1 MFVRRTAAAVL
12 VAAAAVAATAG
23 AATATAGP
31 MPAAAVTRSSAIVP
45 MAVPVASTTL
55 PSRVEVGARTTT
67 IPFTVKTTVPT
78 ISVIVRLRNSS
89 GRQLAT
95 VTITPPVQS
104 TTFSGRISFSDTALP
119 SLGAYTFNVQPVV
132 QNQPNVA
139 STDVP
144 TTVKVHT
151 LLGLAPL
158 TRNGKVVNVSG
169 SLRIYDTLQHTYLRW
184 TGRPVQLQRYTSNG
198 FVTIDPLTTDRYGD
212 VHAAVS
218 IPFRVGLRL
227 VTEDTAT
234 TFGRTSN
241 SEVV

>member
-12 VAAAAVAATAG
+12 VAAATVAATG

-31 MPAAAVTRSSAIVP
+31 VPAAAVVHSSALVP

-78 ISVIVRLRNSS
+78 ISVIVRLRNST

-119 SLGAYTFNVQPVV
+119 SLGAYTFNVQPIV

-139 STDVP
+139 STNVP

-158 TRNGKVVNVSG
+158 TRTGKVVNVSG
-169 SLRIYDTLQHTYLRW
+169 SLRIYDTVRHTYLRW

-198 FVTIDPLTTDRYGD
+198 FVTIDPLVTDRYGD
-212 VHAAVS
+212 VRAAVS

-227 VTEDTAT
+227 VSGDTVT
-234 TFGRTSN
+234 TFGRASN
-241 SEVV
+241 SEVI